1 MILHQSGFW
10 FTVFLTEMQR
20 TRVAMAKFEF
30 HVHKAE
36 VEDVKSFDY
45 NELRKNLNPTPHKSG
60 ITYICIHG
68 IP

>member
-36 VEDVKSFDY
+36 VENVKSFDY
-45 NELRKNLNPTPHKSG
+45 NGRSNVMEDGNLKM
-60 ITYICIHG
+60 HG
-68 IP
+68 

>member
-36 VEDVKSFDY
+36 VENVKV
-45 NELRKNLNPTPHKSG
+45 LIKKNLNPTIYKSG
-60 ITYICIHG
+60 IAYMCIYG